1 MAHRSNRH
9 LTPAAFLQKAG
20 SGRSI
25 RTYQDNEILYSQGDP
40 ADAVFYIQSG
50 MVRLMVASKRGR
62 KKAVLAILREGDF
75 CGEGCLGGEAQR
87 PSTAISIGLSTITRV
102 ERRAFRQNID
112 QDLSF
117 AAMFIK
123 FLISQTDR
131 FKADLIDHFFNSSE
145 RRLARILLI
154 HREFRQKSK
163 SGTSNPHISQTTLAE
178 MVGTTRGR
186 VSGFMAEFKKKGYV
200 RYNGGLE
207 IDAKRLTAFLQS

>member
-9 LTPAAFLQKAG
+9 LTPAAFLQQAG
-20 SGRSI
+20 TGRSI
-25 RTYQDNEILYSQGDP
+25 RVYQDNEILYSQGDP

-87 PSTAISIGLSTITRV
+87 PSTAISIGLSTVIRV
-102 ERRAFRQNID
+102 ERRVFRQYID
-112 QDLSF
+112 RDPRF
-117 AAMFIK
+117 AAVFIK

-131 FKADLIDHFFNSSE
+131 FKADLSDHFFNFSE
-145 RRLARILLI
+145 RRLARILLM
-154 HREFRQKSK
+154 HRGFGK
-163 SGTSNPHISQTTLAE
+163 SGTFNLPISQTTLAE